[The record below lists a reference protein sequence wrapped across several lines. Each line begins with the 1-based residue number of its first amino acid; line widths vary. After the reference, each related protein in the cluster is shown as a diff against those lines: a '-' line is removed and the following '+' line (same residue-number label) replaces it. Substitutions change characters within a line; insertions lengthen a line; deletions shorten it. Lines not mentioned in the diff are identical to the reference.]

1 MKLWLLVISSCCILV
16 GCTSPKAGS
25 SPSSDT
31 APNTSDTAQVAG
43 KYVGNWT
50 NVNGVTGTV
59 RISLKKPN
67 NSPWQGKVSFT
78 YEGDEAT
85 TIIKSVKVNG
95 TQIAMACDYEIQ
107 GTEGAV
113 EMTGKLAGNTLQ
125 GNYSITKGD
134 GSPGTWRATRVP

>member
-1 MKLWLLVISSCCILV
+1 MKLWLLIISSCCIFV

-31 APNTSDTAQVAG
+31 TPNTSDTAQVAG
-43 KYVGNWT
+43 EYVGNWT

-78 YEGDEAT
+78 YEGDEAAT
-85 TIIKSVKVNG
+85 TMKSVNVNG
-95 TQIAMACDYEIQ
+95 TQISMSYDYEIQ
-107 GTEGAV
+107 GNQGAV
-113 EMTGKLAGNTLQ
+113 GMTGKLAGNGLQ

-134 GSPGTWRATRVP
+134 GSPGTWQATRVP